1 MLRQV
6 RKLNWYL
13 LSDAARTLA
22 AATFEESMW
31 TLMMCA
37 DRPSNKKI
45 FFDAYRD
52 LALTRRAL
60 DQLPRVLN
68 EGLKVEGLTESETDG
83 IALATNLAIKLPD
96 SAEQIVSP

>member
-6 RKLNWYL
+6 RKLYWNF
-13 LSDAARTLA
+13 LSDAARTRA

-96 SAEQIVSP
+96 LAEQIVSP